1 MSNYKNGLSLCVE
14 RINND
19 TLMTL
24 KITGTLTQEDY
35 KLLTPMINFALEG
48 VRNPKIIVM
57 VDGKQVEGHELI
69 AVWDCFK
76 IGLELGSEFE
86 KQQSIGAKHR
96 KQFPAK
102 RVSRNLFQST

>member
-35 KLLTPMINFALEG
+35 KLLTPMISFALEG
-48 VRNPKIIVM
+48 VRNPKIKVL
-57 VDGKQVEGHELI
+57 VDGTQVEGHELI

-76 IGLELGSEFE
+76 LGLKLGSEFE
-86 KQQSIGAKHR
+86 KPQSIGTKDHKKFPTKH
-96 KQFPAK
+96 
-102 RVSRNLFQST
+102 VSRDLFQST